1 MTRAAAALLLVC
13 SVCAASGAEMT
24 LQRKREV
31 LADALRA
38 FDEAVDAARSDSDR
52 ARELYRRAAVGFET
66 LIDAG
71 ARNAM
76 IEYDL
81 ANAYI
86 RMKEPGRAILHYR
99 RALRHA
105 PRNADISA
113 NLAYVRKGVVPSIAE
128 TDERRLARSLFFW
141 HYDSSPRARL
151 LAAVV
156 LSVLG
161 WLLLGARLRRRRAP
175 LRWAG
180 VALVALGLICCASLT
195 WQLQG
200 RRASPPAVVIEGEHV
215 LRLGLGEGYD
225 AAMREP
231 LGAGVE
237 LRIVETHADWVK
249 VRLRDGR
256 SGWLP
261 AAAVEQI

>member
-1 MTRAAAALLLVC
+1 MTRAAAGILLIC
-13 SVCAASGAEMT
+13 SICAASGAEMT
-24 LQRKREV
+24 LERKREV
-31 LADALRA
+31 LADALRS
-38 FDEAVDAARSDSDR
+38 FDEAVEAARGDSAR
-52 ARELYRRAAVGFET
+52 ARELYRRAAAGFET
-66 LIDAG
+66 LIDAD

-81 ANAYI
+81 ANAYA
-86 RMKEPGRAILHYR
+86 RMDEPGRAILHYR
-99 RALRHA
+99 RALRQS
-105 PRNADISA
+105 PRNAEISA

-128 TDERRLARSLFFW
+128 TDERKLVRSLFFW
-141 HYDSSPRARL
+141 HYGSSAHARL
-151 LAAVV
+151 LAAAV
-156 LSVLG
+156 LSVVG
-161 WLLLGARLRRRRAP
+161 WLLLAVRLGRRRAP

-180 VALVALGLICCASLT
+180 VTAVAFGLICCASLT
-195 WQLQG
+195 WQIQG

-215 LRLGLGEGYD
+215 LRLGKGEGSD
-225 AAMREP
+225 AAMSAP

-261 AAAVEQI
+261 AAAIEQI